1 MSEVE
6 KVEEESLIFREN
18 TIGTKSV
25 EAVLRLVGMKYL
37 QDVLGKLKRASLPPG
52 TVLNCLLS
60 AICEVLIDFSCDR
73 MRSLNRSHDVIRCV
87 NIIL

>member
-1 MSEVE
+1 MTEIVMTEVE

-37 QDVLGKLKRASLPPG
+37 NDIFGKS
-52 TVLNCLLS
+52 
-60 AICEVLIDFSCDR
+60 
-73 MRSLNRSHDVIRCV
+73 
-87 NIIL
+87 